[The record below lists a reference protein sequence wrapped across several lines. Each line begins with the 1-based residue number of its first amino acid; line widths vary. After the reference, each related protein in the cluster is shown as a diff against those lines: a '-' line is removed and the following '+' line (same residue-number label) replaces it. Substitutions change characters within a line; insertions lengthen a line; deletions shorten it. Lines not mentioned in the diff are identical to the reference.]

1 MNAQITKWSHAYKGY
16 ASSYNVEI
24 LNSYNPEIQLKD
36 TEYAIENKII
46 DLFTELKDLKFM
58 TTLAL
63 EFKQIENNHKAK
75 DDIFYLNSKAET
87 IINQNDIDG
96 VFESVYTII
105 ISNIQKSIRNGLGW
119 IVDSVIDHSIDISN
133 GKPLAGS
140 SYTKL
145 PNELDHPRRIWLI
158 SKI

>member
-1 MNAQITKWSHAYKGY
+1 MNSQIAKCSHAYKGY

-75 DDIFYLNSKAET
+75 YDIFYLNSKAET

-105 ISNIQKSIRNGLGW
+105 ISNIQKSIRKGLGW

-145 PNELDHPRRIWLI
+145 PNELDHPR
-158 SKI
+158 KI

>member
-1 MNAQITKWSHAYKGY
+1 MNSQIAKCSHAYKGY

-75 DDIFYLNSKAET
+75 YDIFYLNSKAET

-96 VFESVYTII
+96 VFESVYTTI
-105 ISNIQKSIRNGLGW
+105 ISNIQKSIRKGLGW
-119 IVDSVIDHSIDISN
+119 IVDSVIDHSIDISKV
-133 GKPLAGS
+133 KPLAGS

-145 PNELDHPRRIWLI
+145 PNELDHPR
-158 SKI
+158 KI

>member
-1 MNAQITKWSHAYKGY
+1 MNSQIAKWSHAYKGY

-36 TEYAIENKII
+36 TEYVIENKLI

-63 EFKQIENNHKAK
+63 EFKQIENNHKVK
-75 DDIFYLNSKAET
+75 YDIFYLNSKAET

-96 VFESVYTII
+96 VFESVYTTI
-105 ISNIQKSIRNGLGW
+105 ISNIQKSIR
-119 IVDSVIDHSIDISN
+119 
-133 GKPLAGS
+133 KA
-140 SYTKL
+140 
-145 PNELDHPRRIWLI
+145 
-158 SKI
+158 

>member
-16 ASSYNVEI
+16 ASYYNVEI

-75 DDIFYLNSKAET
+75 YDIFYLNSKAET

-96 VFESVYTII
+96 VFESVYTTI
-105 ISNIQKSIRNGLGW
+105 ISNIQKSIRKGLGW
-119 IVDSVIDHSIDISN
+119 IVDSVIDHSIDISK
-133 GKPLAGS
+133 GKPIAGS
-140 SYTKL
+140 SYIKL
-145 PNELDHPRRIWLI
+145 PNELDHPRKIWLI

>member
-1 MNAQITKWSHAYKGY
+1 M
-16 ASSYNVEI
+16 
-24 LNSYNPEIQLKD
+24 NSYNPEIQLKD
-36 TEYAIENKII
+36 AEYAIENKLM

-75 DDIFYLNSKAET
+75 YDIFYLNSKAET

-96 VFESVYTII
+96 VFESVYTTI
-105 ISNIQKSIRNGLGW
+105 ISNIQKSIRKGLGW
-119 IVDSVIDHSIDISN
+119 IVDSVIDHSIDISK

-140 SYTKL
+140 SYIKL
-145 PNELDHPRRIWLI
+145 PNELDHPR
-158 SKI
+158 KI